1 MTHVR
6 RGRMKIIASIKLTK
20 GYEHWKNAI
29 ESDHHKKARED
40 SGIFFLEYGYQEETG
55 RVFIVEEMES
65 AESGKQFLAK
75 NPNYVDEVGVDP
87 SSLQVIVLDD
97 WVFWPLG
104 TRPFNLSQIYS
115 ILINYSTDRLKNN
128 Y

>member
-40 SGIFFLEYGYQEETG
+40 SGIFFLEQGYQEETG
-55 RVFIVEEMES
+55 RVFIVEEMQS

-75 NPNYVDEVGVDP
+75 NHNYVDEVGLNP
-87 SSLQVIVLDD
+87 LSLPVIVLE
-97 WVFWPLG
+97 
-104 TRPFNLSQIYS
+104 N
-115 ILINYSTDRLKNN
+115 
-128 Y
+128 

>member
-1 MTHVR
+1 
-6 RGRMKIIASIKLTK
+6 MKVIAGIKLTK
-20 GYEHWKNAI
+20 GYKYWENAI
-29 ESDHHKKARED
+29 GSDNHEKAKED

-87 SSLQVIVLDD
+87 SSLQVIVLED
-97 WVFWPLG
+97 
-104 TRPFNLSQIYS
+104 
-115 ILINYSTDRLKNN
+115 
-128 Y
+128 

>member
-1 MTHVR
+1 
-6 RGRMKIIASIKLTK
+6 MKIIASIKLTK
-20 GYEHWKNAI
+20 GYEHWKNAT

-75 NPNYVDEVGVDP
+75 NPNYVNEVGVDP
-87 SSLQVIVLDD
+87 SSLQVIALED
-97 WVFWPLG
+97 
-104 TRPFNLSQIYS
+104 
-115 ILINYSTDRLKNN
+115 
-128 Y
+128 

>member
-1 MTHVR
+1 
-6 RGRMKIIASIKLTK
+6 MKVIASIKLTK
-20 GYEHWKNAI
+20 GYKYWENAI
-29 ESDHHKKARED
+29 GRDNHKKVKED

-75 NPNYVDEVGVDP
+75 NHNYVYEVGVDP

-97 WVFWPLG
+97 
-104 TRPFNLSQIYS
+104 
-115 ILINYSTDRLKNN
+115 
-128 Y
+128 

>member
-1 MTHVR
+1 MGLTWNLR
-6 RGRMKIIASIKLTK
+6 R
-20 GYEHWKNAI
+20 HWKNAI

-87 SSLQVIVLDD
+87 SSLQVIVLEN

-104 TRPFNLSQIYS
+104 ARPFNLSQIYL
-115 ILINYSTDRLKNN
+115 ILINYTTDRLKNN
-128 Y
+128 C

>member
-1 MTHVR
+1 
-6 RGRMKIIASIKLTK
+6 MKIIASIKLTK
-20 GYEHWKNAI
+20 GYEHWKNSI

-87 SSLQVIVLDD
+87 SSLQVIVLED

-104 TRPFNLSQIYS
+104 ARPFNLSQIYS
-115 ILINYSTDRLKNN
+115 ILIKYTTDRFKNN